1 VSEIVALVIV
11 AAFAALSV
19 EQRPT
24 AANAAETAGMGTAVV
39 FVARG
44 RPSAQV
50 NAAAIAKQ
58 ATAVDYAAIGRPN
71 RAHRQTASNAAAT
84 ASTTI
89 AAGHVAFSIQ

>member
-1 VSEIVALVIV
+1 VATARTAIAAVRVVIGRCSQETM
-11 AAFAALSV
+11 ASV
-19 EQRPT
+19 
-24 AANAAETAGMGTAVV
+24 
-39 FVARG
+39 
-44 RPSAQV
+44 
-50 NAAAIAKQ
+50 AAIAKQ